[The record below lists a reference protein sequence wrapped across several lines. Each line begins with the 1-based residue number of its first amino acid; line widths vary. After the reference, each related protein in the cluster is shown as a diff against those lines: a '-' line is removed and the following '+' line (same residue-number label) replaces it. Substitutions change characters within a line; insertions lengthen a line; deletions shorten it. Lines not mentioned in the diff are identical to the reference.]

1 MNKYILGIDGMRC
14 GMCEMHVEET
24 IPEMTSEGHD
34 HFGVWSFIAGFVIM
48 LLLDCIQFQSKV
60 IKVISNIPLASLLSL
75 NSTAKERSGAT

>member
-48 LLLDCIQFQSKV
+48 LLLDCIQF
-60 IKVISNIPLASLLSL
+60 
-75 NSTAKERSGAT
+75 